1 MTDQSHP
8 TPRLDAEDLTVF
20 LAVAERGGVLAASRA
35 LGRSQ
40 PAVSERVRRIEET
53 LGVSLFVRSPQ
64 GMALTLAGSK
74 LVSQARRMRALLVEA
89 AQIGR
94 RGGTEPLVLA
104 ASTTPAGFVLPGLLA
119 AFAREHPGS
128 GIDLRV
134 GNTDEVLTQVREA
147 VAPLGVVEGLGR
159 AAGVRLEPFRE
170 DELLAVYAPRRV
182 EAALLKR
189 IKAAKSAADLAE
201 LPLLWREPGSG
212 TRRVVETALRQAGAP
227 ARAIRFDY
235 VLGGTLALRAA
246 ALTGLG
252 VAFLPR
258 CAIEQELL
266 LGELAPVGAARGL
279 RIVRQFRWALPPG
292 GVHGTLAEFRRFAEH
307 AAGGT
312 KRLGAEARRAVR

>member
-1 MTDQSHP
+1 MLAEFARSHP
-8 TPRLDAEDLTVF
+8 GA
-20 LAVAERGGVLAASRA
+20 
-35 LGRSQ
+35 
-40 PAVSERVRRIEET
+40 
-53 LGVSLFVRSPQ
+53 
-64 GMALTLAGSK
+64 
-74 LVSQARRMRALLVEA
+74 
-89 AQIGR
+89 
-94 RGGTEPLVLA
+94 
-104 ASTTPAGFVLPGLLA
+104 
-119 AFAREHPGS
+119 

-134 GNTDEVLTQVREA
+134 GNTDEVLAQVREA

-182 EAALLKR
+182 EPALLRR
-189 IKAAKSAADLAE
+189 IKAAKSAADLAA
-201 LPLLWREPGSG
+201 LPLLWHEPGSG
-212 TRRVVETALRQAGAP
+212 TRRVVEAALRQAGAP

-292 GVHGTLAEFRRFAEH
+292 GVHGTLAEFRRFAQH

-312 KRLGAEARRAVR
+312 KSVAH